1 MRNIRYMT
9 TLGADMFAALDV
21 LLFDGAVPQAGS
33 LATTQDLPS
42 FTLHAF
48 ELVSR
53 LCVVAGTG

>member
-9 TLGADMFAALDV
+9 RLGAGMFVALDV

-33 LATTQDLPS
+33 LATTQDLPP

-53 LCVVAGTG
+53 LRVVAGTG